1 MELVNPGIGLIA
13 WMTLAF
19 LGILYI
25 LGKYAW
31 NPIMKA
37 LKERESAINDAL
49 NSAEKA
55 KEEMKKIKFTNEELL
70 NKAKNERDAILA
82 AARKIKETITPPT
95 PLSASR
101 HSRQVATPRLCA
113 AAQ

>member
-19 LGILYI
+19 LAILFI

-31 NPIMKA
+31 GPIMKS
-37 LKERESAINDAL
+37 LKERESTIHDAL

-55 KEEMKKIKFTNEELL
+55 KE
-70 NKAKNERDAILA
+70 
-82 AARKIKETITPPT
+82 
-95 PLSASR
+95 
-101 HSRQVATPRLCA
+101 
-113 AAQ
+113 